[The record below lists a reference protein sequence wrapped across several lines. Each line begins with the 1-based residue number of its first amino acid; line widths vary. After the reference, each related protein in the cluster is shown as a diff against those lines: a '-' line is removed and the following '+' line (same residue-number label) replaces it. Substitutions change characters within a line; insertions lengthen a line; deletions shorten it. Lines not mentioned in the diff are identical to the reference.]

1 LRIPERRNV
10 LICIR
15 SHAKPLLSTGNKRW
29 QTKSHV
35 TDDEEIWLHCGN
47 NHEEFEMLRRIT
59 LLIPLIALLSLSGC
73 IILPHGG
80 GHGDHHYDHGGPGY
94 YQHR

>member
-1 LRIPERRNV
+1 
-10 LICIR
+10 
-15 SHAKPLLSTGNKRW
+15 
-29 QTKSHV
+29 
-35 TDDEEIWLHCGN
+35 
-47 NHEEFEMLRRIT
+47 MLRRIT